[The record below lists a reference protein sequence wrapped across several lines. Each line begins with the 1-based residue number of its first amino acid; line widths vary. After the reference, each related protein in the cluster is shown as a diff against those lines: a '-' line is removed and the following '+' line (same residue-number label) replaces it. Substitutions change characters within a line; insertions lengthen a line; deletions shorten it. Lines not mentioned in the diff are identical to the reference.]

1 MGKISRIVPAAVLLA
16 MTFGCGARR
25 ETVTVPVPPRIDLK
39 QLETIGIIDFSTSS
53 RGRLGP
59 LATRRFTEAAR
70 YDQGVVRML
79 EFGSESDALR
89 SVGSSDLSP
98 ESIKALGSEFGVQTI
113 LTGELT
119 VSDVKPDVF
128 ISGLRSGSLSARVDA
143 TLAVRLVE
151 TSTGAS
157 IWSSSARS
165 TQSVGHVSVF
175 KGGGFVFD
183 ADDPERAYG
192 DLIDSL
198 VAQVTQDFRVRYER
212 R

>member
-1 MGKISRIVPAAVLLA
+1 VGRTSTIVPAAVLLA
-16 MTFGCGARR
+16 VTFGCAPRR
-25 ETVTVPVPPRIDLK
+25 ETVTVPPRIDLK
-39 QLETIGIIDFSTSS
+39 QLETIGVIDFTTSS

-59 LATRRFTEAAR
+59 LATRRFTEVAR
-70 YDQGVVRML
+70 YDQGTVRML
-79 EFGSESDALR
+79 EFGSESEALR
-89 SVGSSDLSP
+89 SIGSSDMSP
-98 ESIKALGSEFGVQTI
+98 ETIKALGSEFGVQTI

-119 VSDVKPDVF
+119 VSEVKPDVF

-143 TLAVRLVE
+143 TLAVRLIE

-157 IWSSSARS
+157 IWSSSGRS
-165 TQSVGHVSVF
+165 TSTVGQVSVF

-183 ADDPERAYG
+183 ADDPDQAYG

>member
-1 MGKISRIVPAAVLLA
+1 MGKRSTLVLLLA
-16 MTFGCGARR
+16 VTVGCAERR
-25 ETVTVPVPPRIDLK
+25 ETVTLPPRVDLK
-39 QLETIGIIDFSTSS
+39 QLETIGIIDFSTTSK
-53 RGRLGP
+53 GKLGP

-70 YDQGVVRML
+70 EDQGMVRML
-79 EFGSESDALR
+79 EFGPQADVLR
-89 SVGSSDLSP
+89 RVGSSDLSP
-98 ESIKALGSEFGVQTI
+98 EAIQAVGSEFGVQTI

-119 VSDVKPDVF
+119 VSEVKPDVV
-128 ISGLRSGSLSARVDA
+128 ISALRSGSLSAKVDA
-143 TLAVRLVE
+143 TLDVRLIE
-151 TSTGAS
+151 ASSGAS

-165 TQSVGHVSVF
+165 TQSVANVSVW

-183 ADDPERAYG
+183 ADDPDRAYG

>member
-1 MGKISRIVPAAVLLA
+1 MGRSSILVAAALLLA
-16 MTFGCGARR
+16 ATLGCAARH
-25 ETVTVPVPPRIDLK
+25 ETVTLPPRIDLK
-39 QLETIGIIDFSTSS
+39 QHETIGIIDFSTSS
-53 RGRLGP
+53 KGKLGP

-70 YDQGVVRML
+70 QDQGLVRML
-79 EFGSESDALR
+79 EFG
-89 SVGSSDLSP
+89 P
-98 ESIKALGSEFGVQTI
+98 ESAALSRVGGGDLGPEAIRALGDEFGVQTI

-119 VSDVKPDVF
+119 VSDVKPDVV
-128 ISGLRSGSLSARVDA
+128 ISALRSGSLTARVDA
-143 TLAVRLVE
+143 TLAVRLIE

-165 TQSVGHVSVF
+165 SQSVAEVSVW

-183 ADDPERAYG
+183 ADDPDRAYG
-192 DLIDSL
+192 DLVDSL